1 MVVKIWIERRGL
13 IMVYVEIWM
22 GGLRNPAHSFM
33 ATKTE
38 ITNDGNVVRLY
49 ATNGDVFETS
59 IHNVV
64 MQILGEEKEKLSQ
77 PK

>member
-1 MVVKIWIERRGL
+1 
-13 IMVYVEIWM
+13 M
-22 GGLRNPAHSFM
+22 GGLRNPAYSFM

-38 ITNDGNVVRLY
+38 ITNDGNAVRLY
-49 ATNGDVFETS
+49 AANGDVFETS

-64 MQILGEEKEKLSQ
+64 MQILGEEKEKLLQ

>member
-1 MVVKIWIERRGL
+1 
-13 IMVYVEIWM
+13 MVYVEIWM
-22 GGLRNPAHSFM
+22 GGLRNPAYSFM

-38 ITNDGNVVRLY
+38 ITNDGNAVRLY

-64 MQILGEEKEKLSQ
+64 MQILGEEKEKTFATEINV
-77 PK
+77 

>member
-1 MVVKIWIERRGL
+1 
-13 IMVYVEIWM
+13 M
-22 GGLRNPAHSFM
+22 GGLRNPAYSFM

-64 MQILGEEKEKLSQ
+64 VQILGEEKEKLLQ